1 MGGLLEQRYR
11 VDSVL
16 ARGGM
21 STVYRGRDT
30 RLDRD
35 VAIKVMDPHLTADP
49 SFVLRFEREARAAAQ
64 LHHPAVVSVHDQ
76 GVDGD
81 QVYLVM
87 ELIDGGNLRDLL
99 NQRGKLAP
107 AVALSIL
114 GPVLSA
120 LGAAHRAGL
129 VHRDVKPENVLI
141 GPGGQVKVADFGL
154 ARAIG
159 ENGVTSDSE
168 ILGTV
173 AYLSPEQVETG
184 AADAR
189 SDVYSAGIVLYEM
202 LAGQAPYRGETAISV
217 AYQHVNSDVPSVP
230 EIPLALDTLVR
241 KATRRDPALRP
252 ANADTFLAE
261 LERVGTELGLTPQ
274 PVPVPGSLP
283 ENDRTVVM
291 RPVPVA
297 VGATPPSVAEATRPV
312 VPKPPLNQVPNPGL
326 NAGLNSAAMTTVHTG
341 PPTPPPG
348 FPSGASATRT
358 MQRSEPPRRRPA
370 QKRKTQA
377 EKLEEERKR
386 RKKLYTI
393 WGSVAGVVVVAIGL
407 FTWYVGA
414 NRYTE
419 MPSVAGQSEQNA
431 QVLLSKADLT
441 GLVEKVPSNDVPN
454 GTVISS
460 DPGPGA
466 ELRKNEQVKLVVS
479 RGRPVVPFITAG
491 AEVDAATKEI
501 QAAGLKTVKDPTK
514 DAFHDTVPIGKVV
527 GLDPRPGTALALDA
541 PVTLIL
547 SKGPPPRLPV
557 PNVTGKTKDEAF
569 AELQRAGLEAVDASG
584 DDGPENN
591 GSRVV
596 RTDPPAGTVLDP
608 TQNKRVTLFYE
619 NNREVEVPDVA
630 RQKVRDAKEALE
642 RLGLRVKVEFNKS
655 GNATVVN
662 QSIQPGQRVRR
673 GTEITIVGL

>member
-30 RLDRD
+30 RLDRE
-35 VAIKVMDPHLTADP
+35 VAVKVMDPHLTADP
-49 SFVLRFEREARAAAQ
+49 AFVARFEREARAAAQ

-107 AVALSIL
+107 AVALSVL

-141 GPGGQVKVADFGL
+141 GAGGQVKVADFGL
-154 ARAIG
+154 ARAIA

-202 LAGQAPYRGETAISV
+202 LAGQAPYRGETPISV
-217 AYQHVNSDVPSVP
+217 AYQHVNSDVPSIP

-252 ANADTFLAE
+252 ANADAFLSE
-261 LERVGTELGLTPQ
+261 LERVGAELGLTPQ
-274 PVPVPGSLP
+274 PVPVPGTAP
-283 ENDRTVVM
+283 ENDKTVVM
-291 RPVPVA
+291 RPVPVS

-312 VPKPPLNQVPNPGL
+312 SKSALAPG
-326 NAGLNSAAMTTVHTG
+326 MTTVHTG

-348 FPSGASATRT
+348 IAGTRA
-358 MQRSEPPRRRPA
+358 MPRPEQPRRRPA
-370 QKRKTQA
+370 QKKP
-377 EKLEEERKR
+377 KVDPVEEERKR
-386 RKKLYTI
+386 RKKLFII
-393 WGSVAGVVVVAIGL
+393 WGSVVGVLVVLVGSFFWYLGAGRWTAVPEVV
-407 FTWYVGA
+407 
-414 NRYTE
+414 
-419 MPSVAGQSEQNA
+419 GQSEPNA
-431 QVLLSKADLT
+431 VRLVNSADLT
-441 GLVEKVPSNDVPN
+441 PLVEKVPSDDVPN
-454 GTVISS
+454 GQVISS
-460 DPGPGA
+460 EPGSGT
-466 ELRKNEQVKLVVS
+466 EVRKNDRVKIIVS
-479 RGRPVVPFITAG
+479 RGKPVVPFVNVG
-491 AEVDAATKEI
+491 AEVDAATKDIE
-501 QAAGLKTVKDPTK
+501 AAGLKATTDATK

-527 GLDPRPGTALALDA
+527 ALEPRAGTAVKLNS
-541 PVTLIL
+541 PVVLVL
-547 SKGPPPRLPV
+547 SKGPAPRRPV
-557 PNVTGKTKDEAF
+557 PDVKGKTKDEAF
-569 AELQRAGLEAVDASG
+569 AELQRAGLEPVEATGDNASRG
-584 DDGPENN
+584 DE
-591 GSRVV
+591 SRVV

-608 TQNKRVTLFYE
+608 TSNKRVTVFFE
-619 NNREVEVPDVA
+619 DNSEVEVPEVT
-630 RQKVRDAKEALE
+630 RLKVREAKEELE
-642 RLGLRVKVEFNKS
+642 RAGLRVKVEFNRNN
-655 GNATVVN
+655 NATVVN
-662 QSIQPGQRVRR
+662 QSIPPRTRVKR
-673 GTEITIVGL
+673 GTEIVIFGL

>member
-49 SFVLRFEREARAAAQ
+49 AFVARFEREARAAAQ

-99 NQRGKLAP
+99 NQRGKLPP
-107 AVALSIL
+107 AIALSVL

-154 ARAIG
+154 ARAIA

-202 LAGQAPYRGETAISV
+202 LAGQAPYRGDTAISV
-217 AYQHVNSDVPSVP
+217 AYQHVTSDVPSIPDV
-230 EIPLALDTLVR
+230 PLALDTLVR
-241 KATRRDPALRP
+241 KATRRDPSLRP
-252 ANADTFLAE
+252 ANADVFLAE
-261 LERVGTELGLTPQ
+261 LERVGSEVGLTPQ
-274 PVPVPGSLP
+274 PVPVPGTAP

-297 VGATPPSVAEATRPV
+297 VGATPPSIAEATRPV
-312 VPKPPLNQVPNPGL
+312 QPVQP
-326 NAGLNSAAMTTVHTG
+326 AMTTVNTG

-348 FPSGASATRT
+348 ISATRT
-358 MQRSEPPRRRPA
+358 MARPEPPRRRPPQNRKPKVDPVEEA
-370 QKRKTQA
+370 RKRK
-377 EKLEEERKR
+377 KR
-386 RKKLYTI
+386 LFI
-393 WGSVAGVVVVAIGL
+393 ILGSVAGVLVLIGGL

-414 NRYTE
+414 GRWTTV
-419 MPSVAGQSEQNA
+419 PPVVGQTEQNA
-431 QVLLSKADLT
+431 TQLIRSADLT
-441 GLVEKVPSNDVPN
+441 ALVDKVPSDDVPN
-454 GTVISS
+454 GQVIST
-460 DPGPGA
+460 DPAPNT
-466 ELRKNEQVKLVVS
+466 ELRKNQPVKIVVS
-479 RGRPVVPFITAG
+479 RGKPVVPFVNVG
-491 AEVDAATKEI
+491 VDVEAATKEI
-501 QAAGLKTVKDPTK
+501 EAAGLKAIKDATK

-527 GLDPRPGTALALDA
+527 ALDPRPGTAIKTTD
-541 PVTLIL
+541 PVTLVL
-547 SKGPPPRLPV
+547 SKGPAPRRPV
-557 PNVTGKTKDEAF
+557 PNVAGRSKDEAF
-569 AELQRAGLEAVDASG
+569 AELQRAGLEPVEASG
-584 DDGPENN
+584 EDAADGDEA
-591 GSRVV
+591 RAV
-596 RTDPPAGTVLDP
+596 RTDPPAGTVLEG
-608 TQNKRVTLFYE
+608 TANKRVTVFFQS
-619 NNREVEVPDVA
+619 NKEVEVPEVT
-630 RQKVRDAKEALE
+630 RLKVREAKEELE
-642 RLGLRVKVEFNKS
+642 KLGLKVKVEFNKS
-655 GNATVVN
+655 NNATVVN
-662 QSIQPGQRVRR
+662 QSIPPRTRVRR

>member
-1 MGGLLEQRYR
+1 MERSVSNVMGGLLEQRYR

-49 SFVLRFEREARAAAQ
+49 AFVARFEREARAAAQ

-87 ELIDGGNLRDLL
+87 ELVDGGNLRDLL
-99 NQRGKLAP
+99 NQRGKLVP

-154 ARAIG
+154 ARAIA

-173 AYLSPEQVETG
+173 AYLSPEQVESG
-184 AADAR
+184 SANAR

-202 LAGQAPYRGETAISV
+202 LAGQAPYRGETPISV

-241 KATRRDPALRP
+241 KATRRDPVLRP
-252 ANADTFLAE
+252 PNADAFLAE
-261 LERVGTELGLTPQ
+261 LERVGSELGLTPQ
-274 PVPVPGSLP
+274 PVPVPGSAP
-283 ENDRTVVM
+283 ENDRTVIM

-297 VGATPPSVAEATRPV
+297 VGATPPSAAELTRPV
-312 VPKPPLNQVPNPGL
+312 VPKPPLN
-326 NAGLNSAAMTTVHTG
+326 SAAMTTVSTG
-341 PPTPPPG
+341 PPPTPPPG
-348 FPSGASATRT
+348 IPLGNSATRT
-358 MQRSEPPRRRPA
+358 MQRPEPPRRRPP
-370 QKRKTQA
+370 QKRKPKVDPVEA
-377 EKLEEERKR
+377 ERKR
-386 RKKLYTI
+386 RKKLFTI
-393 WGSVAGVVVVAIGL
+393 WGSVAAVVVVLVGL
-407 FTWYVGA
+407 FFWYVSA

-431 QVLLSKADLT
+431 MLLLSKADLT

-491 AEVDAATKEI
+491 AEQEAATKEI
-501 QAAGLKTVKDPTK
+501 QAAGLKTAKDPAK

-527 GLDPRPGTALALDA
+527 GVDPRPGTALNLDA

-557 PNVTGKTKDEAF
+557 PNVTGKTKDEAT
-569 AELQRAGLEAVDASG
+569 AELQRAGLEAVDAG
-584 DDGPENN
+584 GEDAPENN

-608 TQNKRVTLFYE
+608 TQNKRVTLFYQ
-619 NNREVEVPDVA
+619 NNQEIEVPDVT
-630 RQKVRDAKEALE
+630 RQKVREAKEELE
-642 RLGLRVKVEFNKS
+642 RAGLKVKVEFNKS
-655 GNATVVN
+655 NNATVVN
-662 QSIQPGQRVRR
+662 QSIPPRTRVKR

>member
-1 MGGLLEQRYR
+1 MERSVSNVMGGLLEQRYR

-49 SFVLRFEREARAAAQ
+49 AFVARFEREARAAAQ

-99 NQRGKLAP
+99 NQRGKLPP

-154 ARAIG
+154 ARSIG
-159 ENGVTSDSE
+159 VNGVTSDSE

-189 SDVYSAGIVLYEM
+189 SDVYAAGIVLYEM
-202 LAGQAPYRGETAISV
+202 LAGQAPYRGETPLSV

-230 EIPLALDTLVR
+230 DIPLALDTLVR
-241 KATRRDPALRP
+241 KSTRRSPVLRP
-252 ANADTFLAE
+252 ANADAFLAE

-283 ENDRTVVM
+283 ENDRTVIM

-297 VGATPPSVAEATRPV
+297 VGATPPSAAELTRPV
-312 VPKPPLNQVPNPGL
+312 VPKPPIGPASS
-326 NAGLNSAAMTTVHTG
+326 NASAMTTINTG

-348 FPSGASATRT
+348 ISATRT
-358 MQRSEPPRRRPA
+358 MQRQDPPAPPRRRPA
-370 QKRKTQA
+370 QKKP
-377 EKLEEERKR
+377 KVDPVEEQRKR
-386 RKKLYTI
+386 RKKLFTI
-393 WGSVAGVVVVAIGL
+393 WGSVAAVLIIAIGA
-407 FTWYVGA
+407 FSYYVNA
-414 NRYTE
+414 ARYTE
-419 MPSVAGQSEQNA
+419 MPTVTGQSEQNA
-431 QVLLSKADLT
+431 MLLLQKADLT
-441 GLVEKVPSNDVPN
+441 GLIEKVASNDVPN

-460 DPGPGA
+460 DPAPGT
-466 ELRKNEQVKLVVS
+466 ELRKNESVKIVVS
-479 RGRPVVPFITAG
+479 RGKPVVPFIQTG

-501 QAAGLKTVKDPTK
+501 QAAGLKAAKDAAK

-527 GLDPRPGTALALDA
+527 GVDPRPGTTLNLDS
-541 PVTLIL
+541 PVILIL

-557 PNVTGKTKDEAF
+557 PNVVGKTKDEAF
-569 AELQRAGLEAVDASG
+569 AELQRAGIEVVEAGGEDAA
-584 DDGPENN
+584 ENG
-591 GSRVV
+591 GSRVA

-608 TQNKRVTLFYE
+608 TQSKRVTVFFE

-630 RQKVRDAKEALE
+630 RKKVREAKEELE
-642 RLGLRVKVEFNKS
+642 RAGLKVKVEFNKS
-655 GNATVVN
+655 NNATVVN
-662 QSIQPGQRVRR
+662 QSIPPGQRVRR

>member
-1 MGGLLEQRYR
+1 MERSVSNVMGGLLEQRYR
-11 VDSVL
+11 VDAVL

-49 SFVLRFEREARAAAQ
+49 AFVARFEREARAAAQ

-159 ENGVTSDSE
+159 GNGVTSDSE

-184 AADAR
+184 TADAR

-202 LAGQAPYRGETAISV
+202 LAGQAPYRGETPISV
-217 AYQHVNSDVPSVP
+217 AYQHVNSDVPSVADV
-230 EIPLALDTLVR
+230 PLALDTLVR
-241 KATRRDPALRP
+241 KATRRDPVLRP
-252 ANADTFLAE
+252 ANADAFLAE

-274 PVPVPGSLP
+274 PVPVPGSAP
-283 ENDRTVVM
+283 ENDRTVIM

-297 VGATPPSVAEATRPV
+297 VGATPPSAAELTRPV
-312 VPKPPLNQVPNPGL
+312 VPKPPLH
-326 NAGLNSAAMTTVHTG
+326 SAMTTISTG

-348 FPSGASATRT
+348 IPASATRT
-358 MQRSEPPRRRPA
+358 MQRPEQPRRRPA
-370 QKRKTQA
+370 QKRKSEA

-386 RKKLYTI
+386 RKRLYTI
-393 WGSVAGVVVVAIGL
+393 WGAVAGVVVVAVGL
-407 FTWYVGA
+407 FTWYVSA

-431 QVLLSKADLT
+431 QVLLSQADLT

-466 ELRKNEQVKLVVS
+466 ELRKNQQVKLVVS
-479 RGRPVVPFITAG
+479 RGKPVVPFITAG
-491 AEVDAATKEI
+491 TDEAVATKEI
-501 QAAGLKTVKDPTK
+501 QAAGLKVTKDASK

-527 GLDPRPGTALALDA
+527 GIDPRPGTALNLDS
-541 PVTLIL
+541 PVTLIM

-557 PNVTGKTKDEAF
+557 PNVTGKTKTEAD
-569 AELQRAGLEAVDASG
+569 AELQRAGLEPVDAGG
-584 DDGPENN
+584 DEAPENGN
-591 GSRVV
+591 SRVV

-608 TQNKRVTLFYE
+608 TQNKKVTVFYQ
-619 NNREVEVPDVA
+619 NNSEVEVPDVS
-630 RQKVRDAKEALE
+630 RKKVREAKEELE
-642 RLGLRVKVEFNKS
+642 RAGLKVRVEFNKS
-655 GNATVVN
+655 NNATVVN
-662 QSIQPGQRVRR
+662 QSIPPRTRVRR

>member
-11 VDSVL
+11 VDAVL

-49 SFVLRFEREARAAAQ
+49 AFVARFEREARAAAQ

-99 NQRGKLAP
+99 NQRGKLVP
-107 AVALSIL
+107 AIALSIL

-189 SDVYSAGIVLYEM
+189 SDVYAAGIVLYEM
-202 LAGQAPYRGETAISV
+202 LSGQAPYRGETAISV

-230 EIPLALDTLVR
+230 DIPLALDTLVR
-241 KATRRDPALRP
+241 KATRRDPSLRP
-252 ANADTFLAE
+252 PNADAFLGE
-261 LERVGTELGLTPQ
+261 LERVGAELGLTPQ
-274 PVPVPGSLP
+274 PVPVPGSVP

-297 VGATPPSVAEATRPV
+297 VGATPPSAAELTRPV
-312 VPKPPLNQVPNPGL
+312 AQKPPMAQQM
-326 NAGLNSAAMTTVHTG
+326 SSAMTTINTG

-348 FPSGASATRT
+348 IAGTRA
-358 MQRSEPPRRRPA
+358 MQRPEQPRRRPP
-370 QKRKTQA
+370 QKRPKVDPV
-377 EKLEEERKR
+377 EEERKR
-386 RKKLYTI
+386 RKKLFII
-393 WGSVAGVVVVAIGL
+393 WGSVIAVVALIVGL
-407 FTWYVGA
+407 FSWYLGA
-414 NRYTE
+414 GRWTAVPE
-419 MPSVAGQSEQNA
+419 VVGQSETNA
-431 QVLLSKADLT
+431 VRLMTSADLT
-441 GLVEKVPSNDVPN
+441 ALIDKVPSDEVPN
-454 GTVISS
+454 GQVISS
-460 DPGPGA
+460 DPATGS
-466 ELRKNEQVKLVVS
+466 EVRKGQSVKLVVS
-479 RGRPVVPFITAG
+479 RGRPLVPFINVG
-491 AEVDAATKEI
+491 VDVDAATKEI
-501 QAAGLKTVKDPTK
+501 EAAGLKAVKDPSK

-527 GLDPRPGTALALDA
+527 ALDPRPGTSLKING
-541 PVTLIL
+541 PVTLVL
-547 SKGPPPRLPV
+547 SKGPSPRTPV

-569 AELQRAGLEAVDASG
+569 AELQRAGLEPVEAGGEDAA
-584 DDGPENN
+584 EN
-591 GSRVV
+591 GESRVA
-596 RTDPPAGTVLDP
+596 RTDPAAGTVLEG
-608 TQNKRVTLFYE
+608 TGNKRVTVFFQ
-619 NNREVEVPDVA
+619 NNREVEVPDVT
-630 RQKVRDAKEALE
+630 RQKVRDAKEELE
-642 RLGLRVKVEFNKS
+642 RAGLKVKVEFNKS

-662 QSIQPGQRVRR
+662 QSVPPGSRVRR

>member
-11 VDSVL
+11 VDAVL

-49 SFVLRFEREARAAAQ
+49 AFVARFEREARAAAQ

-99 NQRGKLAP
+99 NQRGKLPP
-107 AVALSIL
+107 AIALSIL

-241 KATRRDPALRP
+241 KATRRDPSLRP
-252 ANADTFLAE
+252 PNADAFLGE
-261 LERVGTELGLTPQ
+261 LERVGAELGLTPQ
-274 PVPVPGSLP
+274 PVPVPGSVP

-291 RPVPVA
+291 RPVPVT
-297 VGATPPSVAEATRPV
+297 VGATHPSAAELTRPV
-312 VPKPPLNQVPNPGL
+312 VPKPPVQPM
-326 NAGLNSAAMTTVHTG
+326 ASAMTTINTG

-348 FPSGASATRT
+348 IAGTRT
-358 MQRSEPPRRRPA
+358 MQRPEQPRRRPP
-370 QKRKTQA
+370 QKK
-377 EKLEEERKR
+377 KPKVDPVEEERKR
-386 RKKLYTI
+386 RKKLFII
-393 WGSVAGVVVVAIGL
+393 WGSVIAVVALIVGL
-407 FTWYVGA
+407 FSWYLGA
-414 NRYTE
+414 GRWTAV
-419 MPSVAGQSEQNA
+419 PAVVGQSETNA
-431 QVLLSKADLT
+431 VRLMSSADLT
-441 GLVEKVPSNDVPN
+441 ALIEKVPSDDVPN
-454 GTVISS
+454 GQVISS
-460 DPGPGA
+460 DPGA
-466 ELRKNEQVKLVVS
+466 STELRKGQSVKIVVS
-479 RGRPVVPFITAG
+479 RGRPVVPFINVGTEA
-491 AEVDAATKEI
+491 DAATKEI
-501 QAAGLKTVKDPTK
+501 EAAGLKAVKDPTK

-527 GLDPRPGTALALDA
+527 ALDPRPGTSLKIDS
-541 PVTLIL
+541 PVTLVL
-547 SKGPPPRLPV
+547 SKGPSPRTPV
-557 PNVTGKTKDEAF
+557 PNVAGKTKDEAF
-569 AELQRAGLEAVDASG
+569 AELQRAGLEPVEATG
-584 DDGPENN
+584 DDAAEN
-591 GSRVV
+591 GDSRVA
-596 RTDPPAGTVLDP
+596 RTDPPAGTVLEG
-608 TQNKRVTLFYE
+608 TGNKRVTVFFE
-619 NNREVEVPDVA
+619 NNREVEVPDVT
-630 RQKVRDAKEALE
+630 RQKVREAKEELE
-642 RLGLRVKVEFNKS
+642 RAGLRVKVEFNKS
-655 GNATVVN
+655 NNATVVN
-662 QSIQPGQRVRR
+662 QSIPPRTRVKR

>member
-1 MGGLLEQRYR
+1 MERSVSNVMGGLLEQRYR
-11 VDSVL
+11 VDAVL

-35 VAIKVMDPHLTADP
+35 VAVKVMDPHLTADP
-49 SFVLRFEREARAAAQ
+49 AFVARFEREARAAAQ

-154 ARAIG
+154 ARAIA

-184 AADAR
+184 AANAR
-189 SDVYSAGIVLYEM
+189 SDVYSAGILLYEM
-202 LAGQAPYRGETAISV
+202 LAGKAPYRGETPISV
-217 AYQHVNSDVPSVP
+217 AYQHVNSDVPSIP

-241 KATRRDPALRP
+241 KATRRDPILRP
-252 ANADTFLAE
+252 ANADAFLAE
-261 LERVGTELGLTPQ
+261 LERVGAELGLTPQ
-274 PVPVPGSLP
+274 PVPVPGTAP

-297 VGATPPSVAEATRPV
+297 VGATPPSAIEATRPV
-312 VPKPPLNQVPNPGL
+312 THRPPPGP
-326 NAGLNSAAMTTVHTG
+326 SMTTVNTG

-348 FPSGASATRT
+348 IAGTRA
-358 MQRSEPPRRRPA
+358 MERPEPRRRPA
-370 QKRKTQA
+370 QSRPARKPKVDPA
-377 EKLEEERKR
+377 EEERKR
-386 RKKLYTI
+386 RKKLLVI
-393 WGSVAGVVVVAIGL
+393 GGSVVGGLALIVGLYSWFLGAASHTTVPEVV
-407 FTWYVGA
+407 
-414 NRYTE
+414 
-419 MPSVAGQSEQNA
+419 GQSEQNA
-431 QVLLSKADLT
+431 VRLVQSADLT
-441 GLVEKVPSNDVPN
+441 PLIEKVASDDVPL
-454 GTVISS
+454 GQVIRSE
-460 DPGPGA
+460 PGQA
-466 ELRKNEQVKLVVS
+466 TELRKNESVKLIVS
-479 RGRPVVPFITAG
+479 RGRPVVPFINVG
-491 AEVDAATKEI
+491 AEVAAATKEI
-501 QAAGLKTVKDPTK
+501 EAAGLKAATDPTK

-527 GLDPRPGTALALDA
+527 ALDPRPGTALKINE
-541 PVTLIL
+541 PVTLVL
-547 SKGPPPRLPV
+547 SKGPSPRTPV
-557 PNVTGKTKDEAF
+557 PNVVGKTKTEAF
-569 AELQRAGLEAVDASG
+569 AELQRAGIEPVEAGG
-584 DDGPENN
+584 DDAAENDQ
-591 GSRVV
+591 SRVA
-596 RTDPPAGTVLDP
+596 RTDPAAGTVLEG
-608 TQNKRVTLFYE
+608 TGAKRVTVFFQ
-619 NNREVEVPDVA
+619 NDREIEVPDVS
-630 RQKVRDAKEALE
+630 RKKVREAKEELE
-642 RLGLRVKVEFNKS
+642 RAGFRVKVEFNKS

-662 QSIQPGQRVRR
+662 QSIPPRTRVRK
-673 GTEITIVGL
+673 GTEITIFGL

>member
-1 MGGLLEQRYR
+1 MERSVSNVMGGLLEQRYR

-35 VAIKVMDPHLTADP
+35 VAVKVMDPHLTADP
-49 SFVLRFEREARAAAQ
+49 AFVARFEREARAAAQ

-99 NQRGKLAP
+99 NQRGKLPP
-107 AVALSIL
+107 AIALSVL

-141 GPGGQVKVADFGL
+141 GAGGQVKVADFGL
-154 ARAIG
+154 ARAIA

-217 AYQHVNSDVPSVP
+217 AYQHVNSDVPSIP

-241 KATRRDPALRP
+241 KATRRDPGLRP
-252 ANADTFLAE
+252 ANADAFLSE
-261 LERVGTELGLTPQ
+261 LERVGAELGLTPQ
-274 PVPVPGSLP
+274 PVPVPGTAP
-283 ENDRTVVM
+283 ENDKTVIM

-297 VGATPPSVAEATRPV
+297 VGATPPSVAEATGPV
-312 VPKPPLNQVPNPGL
+312 SK
-326 NAGLNSAAMTTVHTG
+326 SAMPTTINTG

-348 FPSGASATRT
+348 ISGTRT
-358 MQRSEPPRRRPA
+358 MARPEQPRRRPA
-370 QKRKTQA
+370 QRKP
-377 EKLEEERKR
+377 KVDPVEEERKR
-386 RKKLYTI
+386 RKKLFII
-393 WGSVAGVVVVAIGL
+393 WGSIIGVVALLVGL
-407 FTWYVGA
+407 FFWYLGA
-414 NRYTE
+414 GRWTAVPE
-419 MPSVAGQSEQNA
+419 VAGQSETNA
-431 QVLLSKADLT
+431 VRLVNSADLT
-441 GLVEKVPSNDVPN
+441 PLIDKVPSDDVPI
-454 GTVISS
+454 GQVISS
-460 DPGPGA
+460 DPASGT
-466 ELRKNEQVKLVVS
+466 EVRKNDKVKLIVS
-479 RGRPVVPFITAG
+479 RGKPVVPFINVG

-501 QAAGLKTVKDPTK
+501 EAAGLKAVTDPTK
-514 DAFHDTVPIGKVV
+514 DAFHDTVPNGKVV
-527 GLDPRPGTALALDA
+527 ALDPRAGTALKINS
-541 PVTLIL
+541 PVTLVL
-547 SKGPPPRLPV
+547 SKGPAPRRPV
-557 PNVTGKTKDEAF
+557 PNVQGKTKDEAF
-569 AELQRAGLEAVDASG
+569 LELQRAGLEPVEATGEDAAQG
-584 DDGPENN
+584 DDA
-591 GSRVV
+591 RVA
-596 RTDPPAGTVLDP
+596 RTDPPAGTVLEGNA
-608 TQNKRVTLFYE
+608 NKRVTVFFVD
-619 NNREVEVPDVA
+619 NREVEVPEVT
-630 RQKVRDAKEALE
+630 RLKVREAKEELE
-642 RLGLRVKVEFNKS
+642 RAGLKVKVEFNKS
-655 GNATVVN
+655 NNATVVN
-662 QSIQPGQRVRR
+662 QSIPPRTRVKR
-673 GTEITIVGL
+673 GTEITIFGL

>member
-1 MGGLLEQRYR
+1 MERSVSNVMGGLLEQRYR
-11 VDSVL
+11 VDAVL

-49 SFVLRFEREARAAAQ
+49 AFVARFEREARAAAQ

-107 AVALSIL
+107 AIALSVL

-154 ARAIG
+154 ARAIA

-241 KATRRDPALRP
+241 KATRRDPSLRP
-252 ANADTFLAE
+252 PNAEAFLGE
-261 LERVGTELGLTPQ
+261 LERVGAELGLTPQ
-274 PVPVPGSLP
+274 PVPVPGSAP

-297 VGATPPSVAEATRPV
+297 VGATPPSAAELTRPV
-312 VPKPPLNQVPNPGL
+312 APKPPMAQQM
-326 NAGLNSAAMTTVHTG
+326 ASAMTTINTG

-348 FPSGASATRT
+348 IAGTRT
-358 MQRSEPPRRRPA
+358 MQRPEQPRRRPP
-370 QKRKTQA
+370 QKK
-377 EKLEEERKR
+377 KPKVDPVEEERKR
-386 RKKLYTI
+386 RKRLFII
-393 WGSVAGVVVVAIGL
+393 WGSVVAVLALIVGL
-407 FTWYVGA
+407 FSWYLGA
-414 NRYTE
+414 GRWTAV
-419 MPSVAGQSEQNA
+419 PAVVGQSETNA
-431 QVLLSKADLT
+431 TRLMTSADLT
-441 GLVEKVPSNDVPN
+441 ALIDKVPSDDVPN
-454 GTVISS
+454 GQVISS
-460 DPGPGA
+460 EPGEGT
-466 ELRKNEQVKLVVS
+466 ELRKGQSVKLVVS
-479 RGRPVVPFITAG
+479 RGRPLVPFINVG
-491 AEVDAATKEI
+491 AEVAAATKEI
-501 QAAGLKTVKDPTK
+501 EAAGLKTVTDPTK

-527 GLDPRPGTALALDA
+527 ALDPRPGTSLKIND
-541 PVTLIL
+541 PVTLVL
-547 SKGPPPRLPV
+547 SKGPSPRTPV
-557 PNVTGKTKDEAF
+557 PNVSGKTKDEAF
-569 AELQRAGLEAVDASG
+569 AELQRAGLEPVEAGGEDAAENG
-584 DDGPENN
+584 D
-591 GSRVV
+591 SRVA
-596 RTDPPAGTVLDP
+596 RTDPPAGTVLEG
-608 TQNKRVTLFYE
+608 TGNKRVTVFFQ
-619 NNREVEVPDVA
+619 NNREAEVPDVT
-630 RQKVRDAKEALE
+630 RKKVREAKEELE
-642 RLGLRVKVEFNKS
+642 RAGFRVKVEFNKS
-655 GNATVVN
+655 NNATVVN
-662 QSIQPGQRVRR
+662 QSVPPGTRAKR

>member
-1 MGGLLEQRYR
+1 MERSVSNVMGGLLEQRYR

-49 SFVLRFEREARAAAQ
+49 AFVARFVREARAAAQ

-81 QVYLVM
+81 QVFLVM

-107 AVALSIL
+107 AVALSVL

-154 ARAIG
+154 ARAIAG
-159 ENGVTSDSE
+159 NGVTSDSE

-202 LAGQAPYRGETAISV
+202 LTGQAPYRGDTAISV

-230 EIPLALDTLVR
+230 DVPLALDTLVR
-241 KATRRDPALRP
+241 KATRRDAALRP
-252 ANADTFLAE
+252 ANADAFLAE
-261 LERVGTELGLTPQ
+261 LERVGADLGLTPQ
-274 PVPVPGSLP
+274 PVPVPGTAP

-297 VGATPPSVAEATRPV
+297 VGATPPSVAAEATRPA
-312 VPKPPLNQVPNPGL
+312 VPKP
-326 NAGLNSAAMTTVHTG
+326 AAHAAMTTVSTG

-348 FPSGASATRT
+348 VAATRT
-358 MQRSEPPRRRPA
+358 MQRPEPPRRRPP
-370 QKRKTQA
+370 QKK
-377 EKLEEERKR
+377 KPKVDPVVEERKR
-386 RKKLYTI
+386 RKKLFTI
-393 WGSVAGVVVVAIGL
+393 WGAVAGVLVLLIGV
-407 FTWYVGA
+407 FFYYVSAG
-414 NRYTE
+414 RYTT
-419 MPSVAGQSEQNA
+419 MPAVTGLTEQNA
-431 QVLLSKADLT
+431 VSLIQQADLAAQ
-441 GLVEKVPSNDVPN
+441 VEKVPSNDVPP

-460 DPGPGA
+460 DPGPNT
-466 ELRKNEQVKLVVS
+466 ELRKSQAVKLVVS
-479 RGRPVVPFITAG
+479 RGKPVVPFITVG
-491 AEVDAATKEI
+491 AEVEAATKEI
-501 QAAGLKTVKDPTK
+501 QAAGLKAVKDPAK

-527 GLDPRPGTALALDA
+527 GLDPRPGTALNLDS
-541 PVTLIL
+541 PVTLVL
-547 SKGPPPRLPV
+547 SKGPSPRTPV

-569 AELQRAGLEAVDASG
+569 AELQRAGLEPVEAGG
-584 DDGPENN
+584 DDAAENDQ
-591 GSRVV
+591 SRVV
-596 RTDPPAGTVLDP
+596 RTDPAAGTVLEG
-608 TQNKRVTLFYE
+608 TGNKRVTVFFQ
-619 NNREVEVPDVA
+619 NNREVEVPEVT
-630 RQKVRDAKEALE
+630 RLKVREAKEQLE
-642 RLGLRVKVEFNKS
+642 RAGLRVKVEFNKS
-655 GNATVVN
+655 NNATVVN
-662 QSIQPGQRVRR
+662 QSIPPRTRVKR

>member
-49 SFVLRFEREARAAAQ
+49 AFVARFEREARAAAQ

-99 NQRGKLAP
+99 NQRGKLPP
-107 AVALSIL
+107 AVALSVL

-154 ARAIG
+154 ARAIA

-202 LAGQAPYRGETAISV
+202 LAGQAPYRGDTAISV
-217 AYQHVNSDVPSVP
+217 AYQHVNSDVPSIPDV
-230 EIPLALDTLVR
+230 PLALDTLVR
-241 KATRRDPALRP
+241 KATRRDPSLRP
-252 ANADTFLAE
+252 PNADAFLAE
-261 LERVGTELGLTPQ
+261 LERVGAEVGLTPQ
-274 PVPVPGSLP
+274 PVPVPGSAP
-283 ENDRTVVM
+283 ENDKTMVM

-297 VGATPPSVAEATRPV
+297 VGATPPSIAEATRPV
-312 VPKPPLNQVPNPGL
+312 HPVQ
-326 NAGLNSAAMTTVHTG
+326 SAMTTINTG

-348 FPSGASATRT
+348 MSATRT
-358 MQRSEPPRRRPA
+358 MARPEQPRRRPPQTRA
-370 QKRKTQA
+370 KKP
-377 EKLEEERKR
+377 KVDPVEEERKR
-386 RKKLYTI
+386 RKKLFII
-393 WGSVAGVVVVAIGL
+393 WGSVVAVLALIVGL
-407 FTWYVGA
+407 FAWYLGA
-414 NRYTE
+414 GRWTAV
-419 MPSVAGQSEQNA
+419 PAVVGQSEANA
-431 QVLLSKADLT
+431 AQLMKAADLT
-441 GLVEKVPSNDVPN
+441 GLVDKVPSDDVPN
-454 GTVISS
+454 GQVIST
-460 DPGPGA
+460 DPPAGT
-466 ELRKNEQVKLVVS
+466 ELRKSQSVKIVVS
-479 RGRPVVPFITAG
+479 RGKPLVPFVNVG
-491 AEVDAATKEI
+491 VDVEAATKEI
-501 QAAGLKTVKDPTK
+501 EAAGLKAVKDATK
-514 DAFHDTVPIGKVV
+514 DAFHDSVPIGKVV
-527 GLDPRPGTALALDA
+527 ALDPRPGTALKINS
-541 PVTLIL
+541 PVTLVL
-547 SKGPPPRLPV
+547 SKGPAPRRPV
-557 PNVTGKTKDEAF
+557 PNVTGKSKDDAF
-569 AELQRAGLEAVDASG
+569 AELQRAGLEPVEASG
-584 DDGPENN
+584 EDAADGDEA
-591 GSRVV
+591 RVV
-596 RTDPPAGTVLDP
+596 RTDPPAGTVLEG
-608 TQNKRVTLFYE
+608 TANKRVTVFFQS
-619 NNREVEVPDVA
+619 NKEVEVPEVT
-630 RQKVRDAKEALE
+630 RQKVREAKEELE
-642 RLGLRVKVEFNKS
+642 KLGLKVRVEFNRS
-655 GNATVVN
+655 NNATVVN
-662 QSIQPGQRVRR
+662 QSIPPGTRVRR

>member
-1 MGGLLEQRYR
+1 MERSVSNVMGGLLEQRYR

-49 SFVLRFEREARAAAQ
+49 AFVARFEREARAAAQ

-107 AVALSIL
+107 AVALSVL

-154 ARAIG
+154 ARAIA

-173 AYLSPEQVETG
+173 AYLSPEQVESG
-184 AADAR
+184 SANAR
-189 SDVYSAGIVLYEM
+189 SDVYAAGIVLYEM
-202 LAGQAPYRGETAISV
+202 LAGQAPYRGETPISV

-241 KATRRDPALRP
+241 KATRRDPVLRP
-252 ANADTFLAE
+252 ANADAFLAE
-261 LERVGTELGLTPQ
+261 LERVGTDLGLTPQ
-274 PVPVPGSLP
+274 PVPVPGSAP
-283 ENDRTVVM
+283 ENDRTVIM

-297 VGATPPSVAEATRPV
+297 VGATPPSAAELTRPV
-312 VPKPPLNQVPNPGL
+312 VPKPS
-326 NAGLNSAAMTTVHTG
+326 LNSAAMTTVSTG
-341 PPTPPPG
+341 PPPTPPPG
-348 FPSGASATRT
+348 IPVGNSATRT
-358 MQRSEPPRRRPA
+358 MQRPEPPRRRPP
-370 QKRKTQA
+370 QKRKP
-377 EKLEEERKR
+377 KVDPVEEERKR
-386 RKKLYTI
+386 RKKLFTI
-393 WGSVAGVVVVAIGL
+393 WGSVAAVVVVLVGL
-407 FTWYVGA
+407 FTWYVSA

-431 QVLLSKADLT
+431 MVLLSNADLT

-466 ELRKNEQVKLVVS
+466 ELRKNQQVKLVVS
-479 RGRPVVPFITAG
+479 RGRPVVPFITTG
-491 AEVDAATKEI
+491 VDEAAATKEI
-501 QAAGLKTVKDPTK
+501 QAAGLKTAKDPTK

-527 GLDPRPGTALALDA
+527 GVDPRPGTALDLDA

-557 PNVTGKTKDEAF
+557 PNVAGKTKDEAT
-569 AELQRAGLEAVDASG
+569 AELQRAGLEAVDAG
-584 DDGPENN
+584 GEDAPENN

-608 TQNKRVTLFYE
+608 TQNKRVTLFYQ
-619 NNREVEVPDVA
+619 NNQEIEVPDVT
-630 RQKVRDAKEALE
+630 RQKVREAKEQLE
-642 RLGLRVKVEFNKS
+642 RAGLKVKVEFNKS
-655 GNATVVN
+655 NNATVVN
-662 QSIQPGQRVRR
+662 QSIPPRTRVKR

>member
-1 MGGLLEQRYR
+1 MERSVSNVMGGLLEQRYR
-11 VDSVL
+11 VDAVL

-49 SFVLRFEREARAAAQ
+49 AFVARFEREARAAAQ

-99 NQRGKLAP
+99 NQRGKLVP
-107 AVALSIL
+107 AIALSIL

-189 SDVYSAGIVLYEM
+189 SDVYAAGIVLYEM

-241 KATRRDPALRP
+241 KATRRDPSLRP
-252 ANADTFLAE
+252 PNADAFLGE
-261 LERVGTELGLTPQ
+261 LERVGAELGLTPQ
-274 PVPVPGSLP
+274 PVPVPGSAP

-297 VGATPPSVAEATRPV
+297 VGATPPSAAELTTPV
-312 VPKPPLNQVPNPGL
+312 VQKPPVAQQM
-326 NAGLNSAAMTTVHTG
+326 ASAMTTISTG

-348 FPSGASATRT
+348 IAGTRT
-358 MQRSEPPRRRPA
+358 MQRPEQPRRRPP
-370 QKRKTQA
+370 QKK
-377 EKLEEERKR
+377 KPKVDPVEEERKR
-386 RKKLYTI
+386 RKKLFII
-393 WGSVAGVVVVAIGL
+393 WGSVVAVLALIVGL
-407 FTWYVGA
+407 FSWYLGA
-414 NRYTE
+414 GRWTAVPE
-419 MPSVAGQSEQNA
+419 VVGQSETNA
-431 QVLLSKADLT
+431 VRLMASANLT
-441 GLVEKVPSNDVPN
+441 ALIDKVPSDDVPN
-454 GTVISS
+454 GQVISS
-460 DPGPGA
+460 DPGTGT
-466 ELRKNEQVKLVVS
+466 ELRKGQSVKLIVS
-479 RGRPVVPFITAG
+479 RGKPLVPFINVG
-491 AEVDAATKEI
+491 AEVEAATKEI
-501 QAAGLKTVKDPTK
+501 EAAGLKAVRDPAK

-527 GLDPRPGTALALDA
+527 ALDPRPGTSLKINS
-541 PVTLIL
+541 PVTLVL
-547 SKGPPPRLPV
+547 SKGPSPRTPV
-557 PNVTGKTKDEAF
+557 PNVAGKTKDEAF
-569 AELQRAGLEAVDASG
+569 AELQRAGLEPVEATG
-584 DDGPENN
+584 DDAAEN
-591 GSRVV
+591 GDSRVA
-596 RTDPPAGTVLDP
+596 RTDPPAGTVLEG
-608 TQNKRVTLFYE
+608 TGNKRVTVFFQ
-619 NNREVEVPDVA
+619 NNREVEVPDVT
-630 RQKVRDAKEALE
+630 RQKVREAKEELE
-642 RLGLRVKVEFNKS
+642 RAGLKVKVEFNKS
-655 GNATVVN
+655 NNATVVN
-662 QSIQPGQRVRR
+662 QSIPPRTRVKR

>member
-1 MGGLLEQRYR
+1 MERSVSNVMGGLLEQRYR

-184 AADAR
+184 SADAR

-217 AYQHVNSDVPSVP
+217 AYQHVNSDVPSIP

-241 KATRRDPALRP
+241 KATRRDPVLRP
-252 ANADTFLAE
+252 ANAEAFLAE

-297 VGATPPSVAEATRPV
+297 VGATPPSAAEATRPV
-312 VPKPPLNQVPNPGL
+312 VPKPPI
-326 NAGLNSAAMTTVHTG
+326 NSAMTTVHTAG

-348 FPSGASATRT
+348 IPASATRT
-358 MQRSEPPRRRPA
+358 MQRPEQPRRRPA

-393 WGSVAGVVVVAIGL
+393 WGSVAGVVVVLVGVFI
-407 FTWYVGA
+407 WYVGA

-431 QVLLSKADLT
+431 QLLLSKADLT

-466 ELRKNEQVKLVVS
+466 ELRKNDQVKLVVS

-491 AEVDAATKEI
+491 AEEAAAVKEI
-501 QAAGLKTVKDPTK
+501 QAAGLKTVKDAAK
-514 DAFHDTVPIGKVV
+514 DAFHDTVPIGRVV
-527 GLDPRPGTALALDA
+527 GLDPRPGTALAIDA

-569 AELQRAGLEAVDASG
+569 AELQRAGLEAVDAGG

-642 RLGLRVKVEFNKS
+642 RLGLKVKVEFNKS

>member
-11 VDSVL
+11 VDAVL

-49 SFVLRFEREARAAAQ
+49 AFVARFEREARAAAQ

-99 NQRGKLAP
+99 NQRGKLVP
-107 AVALSIL
+107 AIALSIL

-189 SDVYSAGIVLYEM
+189 SDVYAAGIVLYEM

-230 EIPLALDTLVR
+230 DIPLALDTLVR
-241 KATRRDPALRP
+241 KATRRDPSLRP
-252 ANADTFLAE
+252 PNADAFLGE
-261 LERVGTELGLTPQ
+261 LERVGAELGLTPQ
-274 PVPVPGSLP
+274 PVPVPGSAP

-297 VGATPPSVAEATRPV
+297 VGATPPSAAELTTPV
-312 VPKPPLNQVPNPGL
+312 VQKPPVAQQM
-326 NAGLNSAAMTTVHTG
+326 ASAMTTISTG

-348 FPSGASATRT
+348 IAGTRT
-358 MQRSEPPRRRPA
+358 MQRPEQPRRRPP
-370 QKRKTQA
+370 QKK
-377 EKLEEERKR
+377 KPKVDPVEEERKR
-386 RKKLYTI
+386 RKKLFII
-393 WGSVAGVVVVAIGL
+393 WGSVVAVLALIVGL
-407 FTWYVGA
+407 FSWYLGA
-414 NRYTE
+414 GRWTAVPE
-419 MPSVAGQSEQNA
+419 VVGQSETNA
-431 QVLLSKADLT
+431 VRLMASANLT
-441 GLVEKVPSNDVPN
+441 ALIDKVPSDDVPN
-454 GTVISS
+454 GQVISS
-460 DPGPGA
+460 DPGTGT
-466 ELRKNEQVKLVVS
+466 ELRKGQSVKIIVS
-479 RGRPVVPFITAG
+479 RGKPLVPFINVG
-491 AEVDAATKEI
+491 AEVEAATKEI
-501 QAAGLKTVKDPTK
+501 EAAGLKAVKDPAK

-527 GLDPRPGTALALDA
+527 ALDPRPGTSLKINS
-541 PVTLIL
+541 PVTLVL
-547 SKGPPPRLPV
+547 SKGPSPRTPV
-557 PNVTGKTKDEAF
+557 PNVAGKTKDEAF
-569 AELQRAGLEAVDASG
+569 AELQRAGLEPVEATG
-584 DDGPENN
+584 DDAAEN
-591 GSRVV
+591 GDSRVA
-596 RTDPPAGTVLDP
+596 RTDPPAGTVLEG
-608 TQNKRVTLFYE
+608 TGNKRVTVFFQ
-619 NNREVEVPDVA
+619 NNREVEVPDVT
-630 RQKVRDAKEALE
+630 RQKVREAKEELE
-642 RLGLRVKVEFNKS
+642 RAGLKVKVEFNKS
-655 GNATVVN
+655 NNATVVN
-662 QSIQPGQRVRR
+662 QSIPPRTRVKR

>member
-1 MGGLLEQRYR
+1 MERSVSNVMGGLLEQRYR
-11 VDSVL
+11 VDAVL

-35 VAIKVMDPHLTADP
+35 VAVKVMDPHLTADP
-49 SFVLRFEREARAAAQ
+49 AFVARFEREARAAAQ

-107 AVALSIL
+107 AVALSVL

-154 ARAIG
+154 ARAIA

-202 LAGQAPYRGETAISV
+202 LAGKAPYRGETPISV
-217 AYQHVNSDVPSVP
+217 AYQHVNSDVPSIP

-252 ANADTFLAE
+252 ANAEAFLAE
-261 LERVGTELGLTPQ
+261 LERVGAELGLTPQ
-274 PVPVPGSLP
+274 PVPVPGSAP

-291 RPVPVA
+291 RPVPVS
-297 VGATPPSVAEATRPV
+297 VGATPPSAAEATRPV
-312 VPKPPLNQVPNPGL
+312 VPKP
-326 NAGLNSAAMTTVHTG
+326 AAHSAMTTINTG

-348 FPSGASATRT
+348 IAGTRT
-358 MQRSEPPRRRPA
+358 MERPEQPRRRPP
-370 QKRKTQA
+370 QNRPRKPKVDPA
-377 EKLEEERKR
+377 EEERKR
-386 RKKLYTI
+386 RKKLMI
-393 WGSVAGVVVVAIGL
+393 IGGSVVGGLALIVGLYTWLLGAGSTTAVPEVV
-407 FTWYVGA
+407 
-414 NRYTE
+414 
-419 MPSVAGQSEQNA
+419 GQSEQNA
-431 QVLLSKADLT
+431 VRLVQSAGLT
-441 GLVEKVPSNDVPN
+441 PLIEKVASDEVPV
-454 GTVISS
+454 GQVIRSE
-460 DPGPGA
+460 PGQA
-466 ELRKNEQVKLVVS
+466 TELRKNESVKIIVS
-479 RGRPVVPFITAG
+479 RGRPVVPFVNVG

-501 QAAGLKTVKDPTK
+501 ESAGLKAVKDAAK

-527 GLDPRPGTALALDA
+527 ALDPRPGTALKINE
-541 PVTLIL
+541 PVTLVL
-547 SKGPPPRLPV
+547 SKGPAPRTPV
-557 PNVTGKTKDEAF
+557 PNVAGKTKAEAF
-569 AELQRAGLEAVDASG
+569 AELQRAGIEPVEAGG
-584 DDGPENN
+584 DDAAENDQ
-591 GSRVV
+591 SRVV
-596 RTDPPAGTVLDP
+596 RTDPPAGTVLEGVGA
-608 TQNKRVTLFYE
+608 KRVTVFFQ
-619 NNREVEVPDVA
+619 NDREIEVPDVA
-630 RQKVRDAKEALE
+630 RKKVRDAKEELE
-642 RLGLRVKVEFNKS
+642 RAGFKVKVEFNRN
-655 GNATVVN
+655 GTVVN
-662 QSIQPGQRVRR
+662 QSIPPRTRVKR
-673 GTEITIVGL
+673 GTEITIFGL

>member
-49 SFVLRFEREARAAAQ
+49 AFVARFEREARAAAQ

-154 ARAIG
+154 ARAIA

-184 AADAR
+184 VADAR

-202 LAGQAPYRGETAISV
+202 LAGQAPYRGDTAISV

-252 ANADTFLAE
+252 ANADAFLAE
-261 LERVGTELGLTPQ
+261 LERVGSELGLSPQ
-274 PVPVPGSLP
+274 PVPVPGTAP
-283 ENDRTVVM
+283 ENDRTVIM

-297 VGATPPSVAEATRPV
+297 VGATPRR
-312 VPKPPLNQVPNPGL
+312 L
-326 NAGLNSAAMTTVHTG
+326 
-341 PPTPPPG
+341 
-348 FPSGASATRT
+348 
-358 MQRSEPPRRRPA
+358 PRRRGPWC
-370 QKRKTQA
+370 RT
-377 EKLEEERKR
+377 R
-386 RKKLYTI
+386 R
-393 WGSVAGVVVVAIGL
+393 
-407 FTWYVGA
+407 
-414 NRYTE
+414 
-419 MPSVAGQSEQNA
+419 
-431 QVLLSKADLT
+431 
-441 GLVEKVPSNDVPN
+441 
-454 GTVISS
+454 
-460 DPGPGA
+460 
-466 ELRKNEQVKLVVS
+466 
-479 RGRPVVPFITAG
+479 
-491 AEVDAATKEI
+491 
-501 QAAGLKTVKDPTK
+501 
-514 DAFHDTVPIGKVV
+514 
-527 GLDPRPGTALALDA
+527 
-541 PVTLIL
+541 
-547 SKGPPPRLPV
+547 
-557 PNVTGKTKDEAF
+557 
-569 AELQRAGLEAVDASG
+569 
-584 DDGPENN
+584 
-591 GSRVV
+591 
-596 RTDPPAGTVLDP
+596 
-608 TQNKRVTLFYE
+608 
-619 NNREVEVPDVA
+619 
-630 RQKVRDAKEALE
+630 
-642 RLGLRVKVEFNKS
+642 
-655 GNATVVN
+655 
-662 QSIQPGQRVRR
+662 
-673 GTEITIVGL
+673 

>member
-1 MGGLLEQRYR
+1 MERSVSNVMGGLLEQRYR

-35 VAIKVMDPHLTADP
+35 VAVKVMDPHLTADP
-49 SFVLRFEREARAAAQ
+49 AFVARFEREARAAAQ

-99 NQRGKLAP
+99 NQRGKLPP
-107 AVALSIL
+107 AVALSVL

-159 ENGVTSDSE
+159 VNGVTSDSE

-202 LAGQAPYRGETAISV
+202 LAGQAPYRGETPISV
-217 AYQHVNSDVPSVP
+217 AYQHVTSDVPSIP

-241 KATRRDPALRP
+241 KATRRDPSLRP
-252 ANADTFLAE
+252 INADAFLSE
-261 LERVGTELGLTPQ
+261 LERVGSEMGLTPQ
-274 PVPVPGSLP
+274 PVPVPGSAP
-283 ENDRTVVM
+283 ENDKTMVM

-297 VGATPPSVAEATRPV
+297 VGATPPSIAEATRPV
-312 VPKPPLNQVPNPGL
+312 QPVQ
-326 NAGLNSAAMTTVHTG
+326 AAMTTINTG

-348 FPSGASATRT
+348 MAGTRA
-358 MQRSEPPRRRPA
+358 MPRPEQPRRRPP
-370 QKRKTQA
+370 QA
-377 EKLEEERKR
+377 RAKKPKVDPVEAERKR
-386 RKKLYTI
+386 RKKLFII
-393 WGSVAGVVVVAIGL
+393 WGSVVAVLALIIGL
-407 FTWYVGA
+407 FSWYLGA
-414 NRYTE
+414 GRWTAV
-419 MPSVAGQSEQNA
+419 PAVVGQSESNA
-431 QVLLSKADLT
+431 SQLMKAAELT
-441 GLVEKVPSNDVPN
+441 GLVDKVPSDDVPN
-454 GTVISS
+454 GQVIST
-460 DPGPGA
+460 DPGSGT
-466 ELRKNEQVKLVVS
+466 ELRKNQTVKIVVS
-479 RGRPVVPFITAG
+479 RGKPVVPFVNVG
-491 AEVDAATKEI
+491 VDVEAATKEI
-501 QAAGLKTVKDPTK
+501 ETAGLKAVKDATK

-527 GLDPRPGTALALDA
+527 ALDPRPGTALNINS
-541 PVTLIL
+541 PVTLVL
-547 SKGPPPRLPV
+547 SKGPAPRRPV
-557 PNVTGKTKDEAF
+557 PNVQGKTKDEAF
-569 AELQRAGLEAVDASG
+569 AELQRAGLEPVEATGQDAATG
-584 DDGPENN
+584 DEA
-591 GSRVV
+591 RVV

-608 TQNKRVTLFYE
+608 TANKRVTVFFQD
-619 NNREVEVPDVA
+619 NSEVEVPDVT
-630 RQKVRDAKEALE
+630 RQKVRDAKKELE
-642 RLGLRVKVEFNKS
+642 ERGFKVKVEFNRS
-655 GNATVVN
+655 NNATVVN
-662 QSIQPGQRVRR
+662 QNPQPGSKAKR
-673 GTEITIVGL
+673 GTEITIFGL

>member
-49 SFVLRFEREARAAAQ
+49 AFVARFEREARAAAQ

-154 ARAIG
+154 ARSIG
-159 ENGVTSDSE
+159 VNGVTSDSE

-189 SDVYSAGIVLYEM
+189 SDVYAAGIVLYEM
-202 LAGQAPYRGETAISV
+202 LAGQAPYRGETPLSV

-230 EIPLALDTLVR
+230 DIPLALDTLVR
-241 KATRRDPALRP
+241 KSTRRSPVLRP
-252 ANADTFLAE
+252 ANADAFLAE

-297 VGATPPSVAEATRPV
+297 VGATPPSVAELTRPV
-312 VPKPPLNQVPNPGL
+312 SKPPIGPPNTG
-326 NAGLNSAAMTTVHTG
+326 AAAMTTINTG

-348 FPSGASATRT
+348 ISATRT
-358 MQRSEPPRRRPA
+358 MQRQDPPRRRTPP
-370 QKRKTQA
+370 KKKTKA
-377 EKLEEERKR
+377 ELAEEQRQR
-386 RKKLYTI
+386 RKKLYII
-393 WGSVAGVVVVAIGL
+393 WGSVAAVLLVAIGS
-407 FTWYVGA
+407 FAYYVNA

-419 MPSVAGQSEQNA
+419 MPALNGQSEQNA
-431 QVLLSKADLT
+431 MLLLQKADLT
-441 GLVEKVPSNDVPN
+441 GLVEKVASNDVPN

-460 DPGPGA
+460 DPAAGA
-466 ELRKNEQVKLVVS
+466 ELRKNDAVKIVVS
-479 RGRPVVPFITAG
+479 RGKPVVPFVQTG

-501 QAAGLKTVKDPTK
+501 QAAGLKAAKDAAK

-527 GLDPRPGTALALDA
+527 GVDPRPGTTLDIDS

-557 PNVTGKTKDEAF
+557 PNVVGKTKDEAF
-569 AELQRAGLEAVDASG
+569 AELQRAGIEVVEAGGEDAA
-584 DDGPENN
+584 ENG
-591 GSRVV
+591 GSRVA

-608 TQNKRVTLFYE
+608 TQSKRVTVFFE

-630 RQKVRDAKEALE
+630 RKKVREAKEELE
-642 RLGLRVKVEFNKS
+642 RAGLKVKVEFNKS
-655 GNATVVN
+655 NNATVVN

>member
-49 SFVLRFEREARAAAQ
+49 AFVARFEREARAAAQ

-107 AVALSIL
+107 AVALSVL

-154 ARAIG
+154 ARAIA

-202 LAGQAPYRGETAISV
+202 LAGQAPYRGDTAISV
-217 AYQHVNSDVPSVP
+217 AYQHVNSDVPSIPDV
-230 EIPLALDTLVR
+230 PLALDTLVR
-241 KATRRDPALRP
+241 KATRRDPSLRP
-252 ANADTFLAE
+252 ANADAFLAE
-261 LERVGTELGLTPQ
+261 LERVGSEVGLTPQ
-274 PVPVPGSLP
+274 PVPVPGSAP

-297 VGATPPSVAEATRPV
+297 VGATPPSIAEATRPV
-312 VPKPPLNQVPNPGL
+312 QPLQPT
-326 NAGLNSAAMTTVHTG
+326 MTTVNTG
-341 PPTPPPG
+341 PPTPTPPPG
-348 FPSGASATRT
+348 IAGTRT
-358 MQRSEPPRRRPA
+358 MPRPEPPRRRPP
-370 QKRKTQA
+370 QSRPKRPKVDPV
-377 EKLEEERKR
+377 EEERKR
-386 RKKLYTI
+386 KKRLFI
-393 WGSVAGVVVVAIGL
+393 ILGSVAGVVVLIAGL
-407 FTWYVGA
+407 FTWYLGA
-414 NRYTE
+414 GRYTTV
-419 MPSVAGQSEQNA
+419 PAVAGQSEQNA
-431 QVLLSKADLT
+431 TQLVRSADLT
-441 GLVEKVPSNDVPN
+441 ALIDRVPSDDVPN
-454 GTVISS
+454 GQVISTEPAA
-460 DPGPGA
+460 DT
-466 ELRKNEQVKLVVS
+466 ELRKNQPVKIIVS
-479 RGRPVVPFITAG
+479 RGKPVVPFVNVG
-491 AEVDAATKEI
+491 VEVEAATKEI
-501 QAAGLKTVKDPTK
+501 EAAGLKAVKDATK
-514 DAFHDTVPIGKVV
+514 DAFHDSVPIGKVV
-527 GLDPRPGTALALDA
+527 ALDPRPGTSLKTNS
-541 PVTLIL
+541 PVTLVL
-547 SKGPPPRLPV
+547 SKGPAPRRPV
-557 PNVTGKTKDEAF
+557 PNVTGKSKDEAF
-569 AELQRAGLEAVDASG
+569 AELQRAGLEPVEASG
-584 DDGPENN
+584 DDAADGDEA
-591 GSRVV
+591 RVV
-596 RTDPPAGTVLDP
+596 RTDPPAGTVLEG
-608 TQNKRVTLFYE
+608 TANKRVTVFFQS
-619 NNREVEVPDVA
+619 NKEVEVPEVT
-630 RQKVRDAKEALE
+630 RLKVREAKEELE
-642 RLGLRVKVEFNKS
+642 KLGFRVKVEFNRS
-655 GNATVVN
+655 NNATVVN
-662 QSIQPGQRVRR
+662 QSIPPGSRVKR

>member
-1 MGGLLEQRYR
+1 MERSVSNVMGGLLEQRYR

-49 SFVLRFEREARAAAQ
+49 AFVARFEREARAAAQ

-107 AVALSIL
+107 AVALSVL

-154 ARAIG
+154 ARSIG
-159 ENGVTSDSE
+159 VNGVTSDSE

-202 LAGQAPYRGETAISV
+202 LAGQAPYRGETPLSV

-230 EIPLALDTLVR
+230 DIPLALDTLVR
-241 KATRRDPALRP
+241 KSTRRNPVLRP
-252 ANADTFLAE
+252 ANADAFLAE

-283 ENDRTVVM
+283 ENDRTVIM

-297 VGATPPSVAEATRPV
+297 VGATPPSAAELTRPV
-312 VPKPPLNQVPNPGL
+312 VPKPPISPANS
-326 NAGLNSAAMTTVHTG
+326 NAAAMTTINTG

-348 FPSGASATRT
+348 ISATRA
-358 MQRSEPPRRRPA
+358 MQRQDPPRRRTPA
-370 QKRKTQA
+370 KKKTKA
-377 EKLEEERKR
+377 ELAEEQRQR
-386 RKKLYTI
+386 RKKLYII
-393 WGSVAGVVVVAIGL
+393 WGSVAAVLLIAIGS
-407 FTWYVGA
+407 FAYYVNA

-419 MPSVAGQSEQNA
+419 MPTVTGQSEQNA
-431 QVLLSKADLT
+431 MLLLQKADLT
-441 GLVEKVPSNDVPN
+441 GLVEKVASNDVPN

-460 DPGPGA
+460 DPAPGA
-466 ELRKNEQVKLVVS
+466 ELRKNEAVKIVVS
-479 RGRPVVPFITAG
+479 RGKPVVPFIQTG

-501 QAAGLKTVKDPTK
+501 TAAGLKTAKDAAK

-527 GLDPRPGTALALDA
+527 GVDPRPGTTLDIDS

-557 PNVTGKTKDEAF
+557 PNVVGKTKDEAF
-569 AELQRAGLEAVDASG
+569 AELQRAGIEVVEAGGEDAA
-584 DDGPENN
+584 ENG
-591 GSRVV
+591 GSRVA

-608 TQNKRVTLFYE
+608 TQSKRVTVFFE

-630 RQKVRDAKEALE
+630 RKKVREAKEELE
-642 RLGLRVKVEFNKS
+642 RAGLKVKVEFNKNN
-655 GNATVVN
+655 NATVVN
-662 QSIQPGQRVRR
+662 QSIPPGQRVRR

>member
-49 SFVLRFEREARAAAQ
+49 AFVARFEREARAAAQ

-154 ARAIG
+154 ARAIA

-173 AYLSPEQVETG
+173 AYLSPEQVESG

-189 SDVYSAGIVLYEM
+189 SDVYAAGIVLYEM

-241 KATRRDPALRP
+241 KATRRDPVLRP
-252 ANADTFLAE
+252 ANADAFLAE
-261 LERVGTELGLTPQ
+261 LERVGTDLGLTPQ
-274 PVPVPGSLP
+274 PVPVPGSAP
-283 ENDRTVVM
+283 ENDRTVIM

-297 VGATPPSVAEATRPV
+297 VGATPPSAAELTRPV
-312 VPKPPLNQVPNPGL
+312 VPKPS
-326 NAGLNSAAMTTVHTG
+326 LNSAAMTTVSTG
-341 PPTPPPG
+341 PPPPPPG
-348 FPSGASATRT
+348 ISGTRT
-358 MQRSEPPRRRPA
+358 MQRPEPPRRRPP
-370 QKRKTQA
+370 QKK
-377 EKLEEERKR
+377 KPKVDPVEEERKR
-386 RKKLYTI
+386 RKKLFTI
-393 WGSVAGVVVVAIGL
+393 WGSVVVVVAIIVGL
-407 FTWYVGA
+407 FSWYVGA
-414 NRYTE
+414 GRYTE

-431 QVLLSKADLT
+431 MVLLSKADLT

-466 ELRKNEQVKLVVS
+466 ELRKNQQVKLVVS
-479 RGRPVVPFITAG
+479 RGRPVVPFINTG
-491 AEVDAATKEI
+491 VDEAAATKDIE
-501 QAAGLKTVKDPTK
+501 AAGLKAVKDATK

-527 GLDPRPGTALALDA
+527 GVDPRPGTALALDA

-557 PNVTGKTKDEAF
+557 PNVTGKTKDEAV
-569 AELQRAGLEAVDASG
+569 AELQRAGLEAVDAG
-584 DDGPENN
+584 GEDAPENN

-608 TQNKRVTLFYE
+608 TQNKRVTLFYQ
-619 NNREVEVPDVA
+619 NNQEIEVPDVT
-630 RQKVRDAKEALE
+630 RQKVREAKEQLE
-642 RLGLRVKVEFNKS
+642 QAGLRVKVEFNKS
-655 GNATVVN
+655 NNATVVN
-662 QSIQPGQRVRR
+662 QSIPPRTRVKR

>member
-49 SFVLRFEREARAAAQ
+49 AFVARFEREARAAAQ

-184 AADAR
+184 SANAR

-241 KATRRDPALRP
+241 KATRRDPVLRP
-252 ANADTFLAE
+252 ANADMFLAE

-274 PVPVPGSLP
+274 PVPVPGSAP
-283 ENDRTVVM
+283 ENDRTVIM

-297 VGATPPSVAEATRPV
+297 VGATPPSAAELTRPV
-312 VPKPPLNQVPNPGL
+312 VPKPPLN
-326 NAGLNSAAMTTVHTG
+326 SAAMTTVNTG

-348 FPSGASATRT
+348 FPHNASATRT
-358 MQRSEPPRRRPA
+358 MQRPEPPRRRPP
-370 QKRKTQA
+370 QKK
-377 EKLEEERKR
+377 KPKVDPVEEERKR
-386 RKKLYTI
+386 RKKLFTI
-393 WGSVAGVVVVAIGL
+393 WGSVGAVVLVAVGL
-407 FTWYVGA
+407 FAWYVGA

-431 QVLLSKADLT
+431 QLLLSNADLA

-460 DPGPGA
+460 DPGPGT
-466 ELRKNEQVKLVVS
+466 ELLKNKQVKLVVS
-479 RGRPVVPFITAG
+479 RGKPVVPFITAG

-501 QAAGLKTVKDPTK
+501 EAAGLKTAKDPSK

-527 GLDPRPGTALALDA
+527 GLDPRPGTALNLDA
-541 PVTLIL
+541 PVVLIL

-557 PNVTGKTKDEAF
+557 PNVAGKTKNEAD
-569 AELQRAGLEAVDASG
+569 AELRRAGLEPTDAGG
-584 DDGPENN
+584 DDAPEN
-591 GSRVV
+591 GESRVV

-608 TQNKRVTLFYE
+608 TQNKRVTVFYQ
-619 NNREVEVPDVA
+619 NNREVEVPDVS

-642 RLGLRVKVEFNKS
+642 RAGLKVKVEFNKS

-662 QSIQPGQRVRR
+662 QSIPPRTRVQR

>member
-1 MGGLLEQRYR
+1 MERSVSNVMGGLLEQRYR
-11 VDSVL
+11 VDAVL

-35 VAIKVMDPHLTADP
+35 VAVKVMDPHLTADP
-49 SFVLRFEREARAAAQ
+49 AFVARFEREARAAAQ

-99 NQRGKLAP
+99 NQRGKLPP
-107 AVALSIL
+107 AVALSVL

-154 ARAIG
+154 ARAIA

-202 LAGQAPYRGETAISV
+202 LAGQAPYRGETPISV
-217 AYQHVNSDVPSVP
+217 AYQHVNSDVPSIP

-241 KATRRDPALRP
+241 KATRRDPSLRP
-252 ANADTFLAE
+252 ANAEAFLIE
-261 LERVGTELGLTPQ
+261 LERVGSELGLTPQ
-274 PVPVPGSLP
+274 PVPVPGSAP

-291 RPVPVA
+291 RPVPVS

-312 VPKPPLNQVPNPGL
+312 VPPPMSSPMSG
-326 NAGLNSAAMTTVHTG
+326 AMTTVQTG

-348 FPSGASATRT
+348 IAGTRA
-358 MQRSEPPRRRPA
+358 MQRPEQPRRRPA
-370 QKRKTQA
+370 QRKPKVDPVEA
-377 EKLEEERKR
+377 ERKR
-386 RKKLYTI
+386 RKKLFII
-393 WGSVAGVVVVAIGL
+393 WGSVVAVLALIVGL
-407 FTWYVGA
+407 FSWYLGAGRWTAVPAVVGQ
-414 NRYTE
+414 T
-419 MPSVAGQSEQNA
+419 EQNA
-431 QVLLSKADLT
+431 AQLVRNAGLT
-441 GLVEKVPSNDVPN
+441 TLYEKVPSNDVPN
-454 GTVISS
+454 GQVLRTE
-460 DPGPGA
+460 PGEGS
-466 ELRKNEQVKLVVS
+466 ELRKGEPVKLVVS
-479 RGRPVVPFITAG
+479 RGKPVVPFVNVGT
-491 AEVDAATKEI
+491 EVDVATKDIE
-501 QAAGLKTVKDPTK
+501 AAGLKAAKDPSK

-527 GLDPRPGTALALDA
+527 ALEPRAGTALNIDS
-541 PVTLIL
+541 PVILVL
-547 SKGPPPRLPV
+547 SKGPSPRTPV
-557 PNVTGKTKDEAF
+557 PNVAGKTKDEAF
-569 AELQRAGLEAVDASG
+569 AELQRAGLEPVEATG
-584 DDGPENN
+584 DDAAENDQ
-591 GSRVV
+591 SRVA
-596 RTDPPAGTVLDP
+596 RTDPPAGTVLEGAG
-608 TQNKRVTLFYE
+608 NKRVTVFFQ
-619 NNREVEVPDVA
+619 NNREVEVPDVT
-630 RQKVRDAKEALE
+630 RQKVREAKEELE
-642 RLGLRVKVEFNKS
+642 RAGLRVKVEFNKS
-655 GNATVVN
+655 NNATVVN
-662 QSIQPGQRVRR
+662 QSIPPRTRVKR

>member
-1 MGGLLEQRYR
+1 MERSVSNVMGGLLEQRYR

-35 VAIKVMDPHLTADP
+35 VAVKVMDPRLTADP
-49 SFVLRFEREARAAAQ
+49 AFVARFVREARAAAQ

-99 NQRGKLAP
+99 NQRGKLPP
-107 AVALSIL
+107 AIALSVL

-154 ARAIG
+154 ARAIA

-202 LAGQAPYRGETAISV
+202 LAGQAPYRGETPISV
-217 AYQHVNSDVPSVP
+217 AYQHVNNDVPSVP
-230 EIPLALDTLVR
+230 DIPLALDTLVR
-241 KATRRDPALRP
+241 KATRRDPSLRP
-252 ANADTFLAE
+252 ANADAFLAE
-261 LERVGTELGLTPQ
+261 LERVGSELGLTPQ
-274 PVPVPGSLP
+274 PVPVPGSAP
-283 ENDRTVVM
+283 ENDKTMVM
-291 RPVPVA
+291 RPVPVS
-297 VGATPPSVAEATRPV
+297 VGATPPSIAEATRPV
-312 VPKPPLNQVPNPGL
+312 QPVQ
-326 NAGLNSAAMTTVHTG
+326 SAMTTINTSP

-348 FPSGASATRT
+348 FPGTRA
-358 MQRSEPPRRRPA
+358 MPRPEQPRRRPP
-370 QKRKTQA
+370 QKRKP
-377 EKLEEERKR
+377 KIDPVEEERKR
-386 RKKLYTI
+386 RKKLFII
-393 WGSVAGVVVVAIGL
+393 WGSVVAVLALIVGL
-407 FTWYVGA
+407 FSWYLGA
-414 NRYTE
+414 GRWTAV
-419 MPSVAGQSEQNA
+419 PAVVGQSEVNA
-431 QVLLSKADLT
+431 SQLVRAAQLT

-454 GTVISS
+454 GQVISTE
-460 DPGPGA
+460 PPAGA
-466 ELRKNEQVKLVVS
+466 ELRKNETVKLVVS
-479 RGRPVVPFITAG
+479 RGKPVVPFINAG
-491 AEVDAATKEI
+491 VDVEAATKDIE
-501 QAAGLKTVKDPTK
+501 AAGLKAAKDPTK

-527 GLDPRPGTALALDA
+527 ALDPRPGTALTINS
-541 PVTLIL
+541 PVTLVL
-547 SKGPPPRLPV
+547 SKGPAPRRPV
-557 PNVTGKTKDEAF
+557 PNVQGKSKDEAF
-569 AELQRAGLEAVDASG
+569 AELQRAGLEPVEATGQDAANG
-584 DDGPENN
+584 DDA
-591 GSRVV
+591 RVV
-596 RTDPPAGTVLDP
+596 RTDPPAGTVLEGNA
-608 TQNKRVTLFYE
+608 NKRVTVFFQDNSE
-619 NNREVEVPDVA
+619 IEVPDVT
-630 RQKVRDAKEALE
+630 RQKVRDAKKELE
-642 RLGLRVKVEFNKS
+642 ERGFKVKVEFNRNN
-655 GNATVVN
+655 NATVVN
-662 QSIQPGQRVRR
+662 QNPPPGTKVKR

>member
-1 MGGLLEQRYR
+1 MERSVSNVMGGLLEQRYR

-35 VAIKVMDPHLTADP
+35 VAVKVMDPHLTADP
-49 SFVLRFEREARAAAQ
+49 AFVARFEREARAAAQ

-107 AVALSIL
+107 AVALSVL

-154 ARAIG
+154 ARAVAV
-159 ENGVTSDSE
+159 NGVTSDSE

-173 AYLSPEQVETG
+173 AYMSPEQVETG

-202 LAGQAPYRGETAISV
+202 LAGKAPYRGETPISV
-217 AYQHVNSDVPSVP
+217 AYQHVSSDVPSIP

-252 ANADTFLAE
+252 ANAEVFLSE
-261 LERVGTELGLTPQ
+261 LERVGAELGLTPQ
-274 PVPVPGSLP
+274 PVPVPGTAP

-291 RPVPVA
+291 RPVPVS
-297 VGATPPSVAEATRPV
+297 VGATPPSAAEATRPV
-312 VPKPPLNQVPNPGL
+312 VQKPPLSP
-326 NAGLNSAAMTTVHTG
+326 AMTTVHTG

-348 FPSGASATRT
+348 IAGTRT
-358 MQRSEPPRRRPA
+358 MARPEQPRRKPPQSRP
-370 QKRKTQA
+370 QRKPKVDPA
-377 EKLEEERKR
+377 EEERKR
-386 RKKLYTI
+386 RKKMLI
-393 WGSVAGVVVVAIGL
+393 IGGSVVGGLAVIIGL
-407 FTWYVGA
+407 YSWLLGTG
-414 NRYTE
+414 RYTTVPE
-419 MPSVAGQSEQNA
+419 IVGQSEQNA
-431 QVLLSKADLT
+431 VRLVQTADLT
-441 GLVEKVPSNDVPN
+441 ALVEKVPSDEVPL
-454 GTVISS
+454 GQVIRSE
-460 DPGPGA
+460 PGQA
-466 ELRKNEQVKLVVS
+466 TELLKNESVKIIVS
-479 RGRPVVPFITAG
+479 RGKPVVPFVNVG
-491 AEVDAATKEI
+491 SEVDAATKEI
-501 QAAGLKTVKDPTK
+501 EAAGLKAAKDPAK

-527 GLDPRPGTALALDA
+527 ALDPRPGTALKINE
-541 PVTLIL
+541 PVTLVL
-547 SKGPPPRLPV
+547 SKGPAPRTPV
-557 PNVTGKTKDEAF
+557 PNVAGKTKAEAF
-569 AELQRAGLEAVDASG
+569 AELQRAGIEAVEAGG
-584 DDGPENN
+584 DDAAENDQ
-591 GSRVV
+591 SRVV
-596 RTDPPAGTVLDP
+596 RTDPPAGTVLEG
-608 TQNKRVTLFYE
+608 TGAKRVTVFFQ
-619 NNREVEVPDVA
+619 NDREIEVPDVS
-630 RQKVRDAKEALE
+630 RKKVREAKEELE
-642 RLGLRVKVEFNKS
+642 RAGFKVKVEFNKS

-662 QSIQPGQRVRR
+662 QSIPPRTRVKK
-673 GTEITIVGL
+673 GTEITIFGL